1 MTCILLASCG
11 GDELKN
17 DNRDS
22 DLDTVADRI
31 DNCVAIANLDQADLD
46 ADGIGDACDS
56 DLDGDGVFNEEDDF
70 PENAAQYLDI
80 DGDGLG
86 HTEDADNDGDGFND
100 VDDNCPYVANSVSDG
115 NGGFYQ
121 PDENGIDDDTGL
133 KGDLGD
139 ACELSL
145 LNDTGQD
152 RSGAF
157 DSDNYTDCSA
167 NDLGNIQDC
176 GYGRDAI
183 ARNGLLL
190 ADLAKKGAGDS
201 GFDFT
206 KLDVAGIPLVDQGG
220 SSFFYCVTDNVTGLT
235 WERKLSGD
243 ASSAINDQ
251 DSMYFWYDENE
262 EYNAGIPGTKI
273 APSNYGTEVPC
284 QGFDKED
291 ESTWCNTQAFIKRM
305 NDANYCGANDWR
317 LPSISEINSLVDLGT
332 PDNTALGKELAID
345 IDFFKRSQGRNY
357 WTRTNDAR
365 LPGRAWTLVQ
375 STGVHV
381 SEPKDLAWHVRLIRD
396 GSSDN
401 E

>member
-11 GDELKN
+11 GGEQKN
-17 DNRDS
+17 DSRDS

-46 ADGIGDACDS
+46 SDGIGDVCDS

-70 PENAAQYLDI
+70 PENTAQYLDI

-86 HTEDADNDGDGFND
+86 HTEDADNDGDDIND
-100 VDDNCPYVANSVSDG
+100 VDDNCPYVANND
-115 NGGFYQ
+115 Q
-121 PDENGIDDDTGL
+121 ADINGIDDNTGL

-139 ACELSL
+139 ACELST

-157 DSDNYTDCSA
+157 DSGNYEDCSA
-167 NDLGNIQDC
+167 NELGNIQDC
-176 GYGRDAI
+176 SYGRDVL

-190 ADLAKKGAGDS
+190 GALAKKGAGDS

-206 KLDVAGIPLVDQGG
+206 KLDVAGVPLVDQAD
-220 SSFFYCVTDNVTGLT
+220 SSIFYCVKDNVTGLT

-243 ASSAINDQ
+243 AAAVINDQ
-251 DSMYFWYDENE
+251 DSMYFWYDEDE
-262 EYNAGIPGTKI
+262 EFNAGIPGTKI
-273 APSNYGTEVPC
+273 APSNFGTEVPC
-284 QGFDKED
+284 QEFDKED
-291 ESTWCNTQAFIKRM
+291 ESTWCHTQAFIKRM

-317 LPSISEINSLVDLGT
+317 LPSIGELNSLVDLGT
-332 PDNTALGKELAID
+332 PDNPTAGRELAID
-345 IDFFKRSQGRNY
+345 LDYFKRSQGRNY

-365 LPGRAWTLVQ
+365 LPGKAWTLVQ
-375 STGVHV
+375 STGVIV
-381 SEPKDLAWHVRLIRD
+381 GEPKELAWHVRLVRD
-396 GSSDN
+396 GSVNS
-401 E
+401 EE